1 MIKSYT
7 QRKLFE
13 MGRLDVVDL
22 YEWHSSDKL
31 NYSAYFQRQYV
42 WREKDKEELID
53 TIYKGFPIPAVF
65 LCEANTDLNTI
76 KKTYNVLDG
85 RQRLE
90 SIFSFINNEFK
101 YNGKTFGELSQEEK
115 AIITNY
121 SVPIIQMYISPSEVD
136 KIKEIF
142 KRLNKN
148 SYSLNK
154 IEIKSSQL
162 VEYDFMIICKIL
174 SGVIEFE
181 GIEDY
186 IDEVKSL
193 YESDDIEDEG
203 EISMQEVDVSNQI
216 SDSIKRICKHNN
228 INNIKTLITTDNL
241 IFSKYQISRQ
251 VNLQHIINILGT
263 VITGEIIHRNLNEKR
278 IIELSNLNESQWIEC
293 IEKLNK
299 VNGIL
304 CDMYIDTN
312 LDDFWRNRSCY
323 YTLSALFYKKYNELL
338 EKRQDIINILNRFS
352 ETKSD
357 AFEEFKR
364 YTQERGNDKSV
375 RQKREEILDEV
386 IFKLQ

>member
-1 MIKSYT
+1 MVMAYT

-53 TIYKGFPIPAVF
+53 TIFKGFPIPAVF

-115 AIITNY
+115 AVITNY
-121 SVPIIQMYISPSEVD
+121 SVPIIQMYISPSDVD

-174 SGVIEFE
+174 SGAIEFE

-193 YESDDIEDEG
+193 YESEDPEDEG
-203 EISMQEVDVSNQI
+203 EISMQEVDVPNQI
-216 SDSIKRICKHNN
+216 SDPIKRICNHNN
-228 INNIKTLITTDNL
+228 INNIKTLITTDAL

-263 VITGEIIHRNLNEKR
+263 VIIGDIIHRNLNEKK
-278 IIELSNLNESQWIEC
+278 IIELSNLNESEWIEC

-299 VNGIL
+299 VSGIL
-304 CDMYIDTN
+304 YDIYIDTN
-312 LDDFWRNRSCY
+312 LDGFWRNRSCY
-323 YTLSALFYKKYNELL
+323 YTLSVLFYKKYNELL
-338 EKRQDIINILNRFS
+338 GKRQDVINILNRFS
-352 ETKSD
+352 ETNSGE
-357 AFEEFKR
+357 FEEFKR

-375 RQKREEILDEV
+375 RQKREEILDRV
-386 IFKLQ
+386 VFK

>member
-1 MIKSYT
+1 MINSYT
-7 QRKLFE
+7 QSKLFE

-53 TIYKGFPIPAVF
+53 TIFKGFPIPAVF
-65 LCEANTDLNTI
+65 LCEANTDLSKI

-90 SIFSFINNEFK
+90 SIFSYINNEFK
-101 YNGKTFGELSQEEK
+101 YNGKTFGELSEGEK

-162 VEYDFMIICKIL
+162 VEYDYMIICKIL
-174 SGVIEFE
+174 AGVIEFE

-186 IDEVKSL
+186 IDEVKAL
-193 YESDDIEDEG
+193 YDSEESEDDG
-203 EISMQEVDVSNQI
+203 EISMQEVDVSSQI
-216 SDSIKRICKHNN
+216 SDSIKRICKYNN
-228 INNIKTLITTDNL
+228 IDNIKKLLTTDNI

-263 VITGEIIHRNLNEKR
+263 VLTGEIIHRNLSEKK
-278 IIELSNLNESQWIEC
+278 IIELSSLSESEWLQC

-299 VNGIL
+299 VNKIL
-304 CDMYIDTN
+304 CDIYINTDLN
-312 LDDFWRNRSCY
+312 EFWRNRSCY
-323 YTLSALFYKKYNELL
+323 YTLTTLFYKRYNELL
-338 EKRQDIINILNRFS
+338 NKEEELISILNLFLNS
-352 ETKSD
+352 NSS
-357 AFEEFKR
+357 EFKEFNR

-375 RQKREEILDEV
+375 RQKRENILSKI
-386 IFKLQ
+386 IFDS